1 MERIEYDAT
10 TGVLEIELR
19 GELYRFTG
27 VPIDLYESFTHAR
40 DREDFFEHEIRHR
53 YPYQH
58 VPQTTPA
65 DL

>member
-1 MERIEYDAT
+1 MERTEYDAT
-10 TGVLEIELR
+10 TGVMEVMLN

-27 VPIDLYESFTHAR
+27 VPIGVYESFSHAN
-40 DREDFFEHEIRHR
+40 DRQDYFEHEIRHR
-53 YPYQH
+53 YPFQH